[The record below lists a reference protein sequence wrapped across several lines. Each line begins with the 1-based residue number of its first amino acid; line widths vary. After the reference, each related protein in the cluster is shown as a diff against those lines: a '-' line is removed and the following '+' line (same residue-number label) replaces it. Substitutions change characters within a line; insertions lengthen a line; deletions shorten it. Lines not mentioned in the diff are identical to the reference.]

1 LQLTFWLISSQR
13 QVILIRKKLFQ
24 SILKQDISW
33 FDSYKT
39 GELNNMLTEYSLYI
53 YIYNLKIIHYKIKI
67 GISTK

>member
-1 LQLTFWLISSQR
+1 MQLTFWLISSQR

-67 GISTK
+67 GILTK

>member
-1 LQLTFWLISSQR
+1 MQLTFWLISSQR

>member
-67 GISTK
+67 GILTK